1 MGAPWRVLQLA
12 DSAFPTGGFAH
23 SGGLEAAV
31 QQGEVRGRA
40 GMERFVRELLWQAGH
55 GALPLLGAAHREPG
69 AQPAL
74 DARAEAFLTSHVANR
89 ASRTQGRA
97 FLDTCARIFPEPVGP
112 LREAARAAG
121 VRFHHAPLFGAVLRA
136 LEVELPEA
144 QQLFLSLTL
153 RGALSAAVRL
163 SVLGIHESHQLQH
176 QCAPLLDAV
185 LEACAGLGVES
196 LAQTAPLLDLL
207 GSTHD
212 RLYSR
217 LFLS

>member
-1 MGAPWRVLQLA
+1 MGYAWRVLQLA

-31 QQGEVRGRA
+31 QQGEVRGRE
-40 GMERFVRELLWQAGH
+40 GLERFVRELLWQAGH
-55 GALPLLGAAHREPG
+55 GALPLLGAAWREPTSLE
-69 AQPAL
+69 AL
-74 DARAEAFLTSHVANR
+74 DARAESFLTNHVANR

-97 FLDTCARIFPEPVGP
+97 FLDTCSRIFPEPVGP
-112 LREAARAAG
+112 VRQAARAAG
-121 VRFHHAPLFGAVLRA
+121 SRYHHAPLFGVVLRA
-136 LEVELPEA
+136 LDIELPDA
-144 QQLFLSLTL
+144 QRLLLSLTL

-163 SVLGIHESHQLQH
+163 GIVGIHESHQLQH
-176 QCAPLLDAV
+176 QCAPLLDTV
-185 LEACAGLGVES
+185 LERCAGLGLES
-196 LAQTAPLLDLL
+196 LAQTSPLMDLL

>member
-1 MGAPWRVLQLA
+1 MGSPWRVLQLA
-12 DSAFPTGGFAH
+12 DSGFPTGGFAH

-31 QQGEVRGRA
+31 QQGEVRGATELR
-40 GMERFVRELLWQAGH
+40 RFVRELLWQAGH
-55 GALPLLGAAHREPG
+55 GGLPLLSAAWREPS
-69 AQPAL
+69 ALPAL
-74 DARAEAFLTSHVANR
+74 DARAETFLTNHVANR

-97 FLDTCARIFPEPVGP
+97 LLDTCARIFPGPVGP

-121 VRFHHAPLFGAVLRA
+121 VRYHHAPVFGAVLRA
-136 LEVELPEA
+136 LEVELPES

-163 SVLGIHESHQLQH
+163 GIVGTHESHQLQH
-176 QCAPLLDAV
+176 QATPLLDAV
-185 LEACAGLGVES
+185 LERCAGLGVEE
-196 LAQTAPLLDLL
+196 LAQPSPLLDLL

>member
-1 MGAPWRVLQLA
+1 MGTPWRVLQLA

-40 GMERFVRELLWQAGH
+40 GVERFVRELLWQAGH
-55 GALPLLGAAHREPG
+55 GALPLLGAAHREPETL
-69 AQPAL
+69 PAL

-97 FLDTCARIFPEPVGP
+97 FLDTCARIFPEPVAP
-112 LREAARAAG
+112 VREAARAAG
-121 VRFHHAPLFGAVLRA
+121 VRFHHAPLFGAVLRT

>member
-1 MGAPWRVLQLA
+1 MGTSWRVLQLA
-12 DSAFPTGGFAH
+12 DSGFPTGGFAH

-31 QQGEVRGRA
+31 QQGEVRGATELR
-40 GMERFVRELLWQAGH
+40 RFVRELLWQAGQ
-55 GALPLLGAAHREPG
+55 GALPLLSAAHREPSG
-69 AQPAL
+69 LPSL

-97 FLDTCARIFPEPVGP
+97 FLDTCARIFPSAVGP
-112 LREAARAAG
+112 LREEARAAR
-121 VRFHHAPLFGAVLRA
+121 VCFHHAPVFGAVLRA
-136 LEVELPEA
+136 LEVELGDA

-163 SVLGIHESHQLQH
+163 GIVGTHEAHQLQH
-176 QCAPLLDAV
+176 GATPLLQGV
-185 LEACAGLGVES
+185 LEACAGLGVEA
-196 LAQTAPLLDLL
+196 LAQPSPLLDLL